1 MNNIVTLVGR
11 PNVGKSTIFN
21 KFTKTNNAIVAD
33 TPGYTR
39 DCQSG
44 LCTFREKTFHLID
57 TAGLFFKEG
66 EISDVV
72 EANTFESIIESDII
86 MFIVDAQQGLV
97 SSDLEIAK
105 KIRKLQKKIYF
116 IINKIDLAQK
126 ELSISEFSE
135 LGFENTILI
144 SAKTGEGIKN
154 TLESIASEI
163 NFIPEDNLQNDLKKP
178 NISILGKPNVGKST
192 LVNFLFG
199 SGKQITENKPGTTR
213 DCIRIP
219 IKKFG
224 YDFNIVDTPGVR
236 RKSKTK
242 SNFLEVIG
250 IIKTLKT
257 VEASDIVILLI
268 DSLDGITDQD
278 LNLIGRVIE
287 IGKPAIIALNKIDNL
302 DSYKQDLLN
311 AGIDKKLKFIN
322 HIPILRI
329 SAKTGQ
335 GVKKLLESTMQIQK
349 ISKKSI
355 STSLLNDIVKKAITE
370 HQPPSYGGKPIKIK
384 YVHQGG
390 NNPLRL
396 ILHGSYVDKL
406 SKDYLRYLSNFIRK
420 RVDLLGLTIIFDL
433 KNQEK

>member
-1 MNNIVTLVGR
+1 MSNIVTLVGR

-44 LCTFREKTFHLID
+44 ICTFKEKTFHLID

-72 EANTFESIIESDII
+72 EANTFESIIDSDII

-144 SAKTGEGIKN
+144 SAKTGEGITN

-163 NFIPEDNLQNDLKKP
+163 NFIPEEYLQNDLKKP

-213 DCIRIP
+213 DCIKIP
-219 IKKFG
+219 IKK
-224 YDFNIVDTPGVR
+224 VW
-236 RKSKTK
+236 
-242 SNFLEVIG
+242 
-250 IIKTLKT
+250 
-257 VEASDIVILLI
+257 
-268 DSLDGITDQD
+268 
-278 LNLIGRVIE
+278 
-287 IGKPAIIALNKIDNL
+287 
-302 DSYKQDLLN
+302 
-311 AGIDKKLKFIN
+311 
-322 HIPILRI
+322 
-329 SAKTGQ
+329 
-335 GVKKLLESTMQIQK
+335 
-349 ISKKSI
+349 
-355 STSLLNDIVKKAITE
+355 
-370 HQPPSYGGKPIKIK
+370 
-384 YVHQGG
+384 
-390 NNPLRL
+390 
-396 ILHGSYVDKL
+396 
-406 SKDYLRYLSNFIRK
+406 IR
-420 RVDLLGLTIIFDL
+420 F
-433 KNQEK
+433 QYC

>member
-1 MNNIVTLVGR
+1 MSNIVTLVGR

-44 LCTFREKTFHLID
+44 ICTFKEKTFHLID

-72 EANTFESIIESDII
+72 EANTFESIIDSDII

-163 NFIPEDNLQNDLKKP
+163 NFIPEDNIQNDLKKP

>member
-1 MNNIVTLVGR
+1 MSNIVTLVGR

-44 LCTFREKTFHLID
+44 ICTFKEKTFHLID

-72 EANTFESIIESDII
+72 EANTFESIIDSDII